1 MICQL
6 GKLTADLDKADEW
19 SRILSLGEQQRLAFA
34 RILLYKPRY
43 VFLDEATSAL
53 DEGLEQYLYEMLAEY
68 LPQTKVISVGHRLS
82 LMSKHQYKL
91 VLSDNGKWSLE
102 KL

>member
-1 MICQL
+1 MEQDFISGRAAEAGFCPHIAVQ
-6 GKLTADLDKADEW
+6 TALC
-19 SRILSLGEQQRLAFA
+19 
-34 RILLYKPRY
+34 
-43 VFLDEATSAL
+43 VLDEATSAL

>member
-1 MICQL
+1 M
-6 GKLTADLDKADEW
+6 DKADEW

-68 LPQTKVISVGHRLS
+68 LPQTKVISVGHRLVGHRLS